1 MKEKLAKVVLKV
13 AGMWPWRLLASR
25 MLIFKAMNRNVEAM
39 NAAIAAMRAA
49 TAATDA
55 ATAAVNAAAAA
66 TAALNLSGA
75 ATDAA
80 NEPIRNWYNGFSG
93 DGSLPVCPNR
103 LSRTAR
109 GGIRSSIPV
118 RR

>member
-1 MKEKLAKVVLKV
+1 MKERLVKVVLKV
-13 AGMWPWRLLASR
+13 ARMWPFRLLASR
-25 MLIFKAMNRNVEAM
+25 MLFFKAMNRDIEAM

-66 TAALNLSGA
+66 TAALNLSSA
-75 ATDAA
+75 ASDAA
-80 NEPIRNWYNGFSG
+80 NEPIFNWYKDFPGG
-93 DGSLPVCPNR
+93 GSLPVCPNR
-103 LSRTAR
+103 QKRTSR
-109 GGIRSSIPV
+109 GIRSFLPV